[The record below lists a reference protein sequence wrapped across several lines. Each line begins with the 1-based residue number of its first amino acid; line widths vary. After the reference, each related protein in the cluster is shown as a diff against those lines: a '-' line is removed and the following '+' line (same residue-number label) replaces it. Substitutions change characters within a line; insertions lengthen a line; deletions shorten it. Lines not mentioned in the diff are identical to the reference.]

1 MKGQQVS
8 PRGAVGRRML
18 TCLQTIDIGRLTSD
32 PVFLVPGGF
41 IAVTGQGPV
50 DSNESSKTTFEAA
63 LSLVHGDPGWR
74 QTSPQ
79 FSSYAAELLFNP
91 PNAPAGSRVRAD
103 TGFIAAVFAGT
114 DDSSGGMPAEE
125 NHLTAWVRIRRHD
138 DPAFEVAVT
147 PGVRLACGG
156 SHAARIEDAKRVWAS
171 LRGPKWGPQVYAR
184 ALYGP
189 GVSCLSYVSTR
200 GGRSEQ
206 RTTLLGSDIS
216 QLTAEQIAWQL
227 IDLAAMRHL
236 FDNEAAQRVEF
247 FRLSQQLREKEQE
260 VGRAQEAVTAY
271 TRQAEAISR
280 RRQMLDQATVARDRH
295 VARTVLQALDDLAQ
309 LHADRE
315 AAAADA
321 EEAQQTVDAVI
332 RRLEAL
338 DPAAVA
344 RQVARTADE
353 LAAARR
359 ARQPA
364 AGRADQLRLDIQ
376 IVERDLQQATAA
388 AAGWSGRAAAA
399 VEAECSRA
407 KTAAE
412 DARAH
417 AHLASQ
423 PRDDAA
429 AHLDAV
435 RHGQAGPA
443 GQRLDQVPISWQ
455 LLDDAVEIADHAR
468 PLFDPLL
475 VPFSGAICV
484 DPSDHA
490 DAVLALAGMPG
501 SMLVSGDGA
510 LPEGVISAPPGA
522 GGLLAWLAAHGSL
535 GDGAAGLPD
544 IVTIVG
550 GFDAPVT
557 GRAAREAAA
566 YAALTT
572 AITAAGEARQQA
584 EDASRA
590 QETLTQ
596 ELAAAQAEELRQDLT
611 RRRDSLRAE
620 AAAAADELAPLD
632 EEFERA
638 DAAHRDAQ
646 AEQRKLDERRAEV
659 AAHLATSRTQL
670 TEQKGRISEIAVAA
684 GRILIT
690 AWIRHLD
697 TCAAT
702 PPDGLAGRA
711 AGHDPLELPGE
722 FTAMVRERAD
732 EILTGPPGE
741 GHREIIARL
750 ESDLGVTA
758 SVVAAR
764 NQQTRAQLQ
773 GGDLDAVTH
782 AALVDYH
789 EQAASVDRRRARD
802 SEERE
807 VTALG
812 GAITALRTAVDRQEY
827 ILSAALQRAET
838 EHARLRDE
846 YEHGYDEVHATDANL
861 RNIQRS
867 LEHQARGLFTRVS
880 QRFNE
885 IRYRDGSHGGLLE
898 FQIIP
903 PSLDVPRDTA
913 PSERAAQAGWLLAVT
928 PRWARRPP
936 DGGVAEHVAYYEQ
949 ANTAQYKLATV
960 QLVLAALLANED
972 PIGRLL
978 ILDELGDGL
987 GETHRERV
995 LDALRRAAEETGITV
1010 LATVQDDI
1018 QDEAFSRCSEVLLL
1032 RYPSDSD
1039 LLNEPTY
1046 MFAGDRHGRAEQGL
1060 RALADTLTEARGPGW
1075 SALLAVYDAAEAAAA
1090 ETERYLRDAG

>member
-1 MKGQQVS
+1 
-8 PRGAVGRRML
+8 ML

-315 AAAADA
+315 RQPPPTPKKRSRPWTRSS
-321 EEAQQTVDAVI
+321 E
-332 RRLEAL
+332 RLEAL

-399 VEAECSRA
+399 VEAGCSRA
-407 KTAAE
+407 KTAAD

-423 PRDDAA
+423 RRDDAA

-484 DPSDHA
+484 DPRDHA

-501 SMLVSGDGA
+501 SML
-510 LPEGVISAPPGA
+510 
-522 GGLLAWLAAHGSL
+522 GLRRR
-535 GDGAAGLPD
+535 
-544 IVTIVG
+544 
-550 GFDAPVT
+550 
-557 GRAAREAAA
+557 RA
-566 YAALTT
+566 
-572 AITAAGEARQQA
+572 
-584 EDASRA
+584 S
-590 QETLTQ
+590 
-596 ELAAAQAEELRQDLT
+596 
-611 RRRDSLRAE
+611 RRRDQRTTGSGRPPRMAGGPWQPGRRSSRAS
-620 AAAAADELAPLD
+620 
-632 EEFERA
+632 R
-638 DAAHRDAQ
+638 HRDD
-646 AEQRKLDERRAEV
+646 RWWLRRPGNRPGGAGSGR
-659 AAHLATSRTQL
+659 SRSFDNRHHRSRQ
-670 TEQKGRISEIAVAA
+670 SPAA
-684 GRILIT
+684 GGRREPGTGDADSGTGRRTGRRTPARPDQT
-690 AWIRHLD
+690 ARQPA
-697 TCAAT
+697 CRSGRGGGRA
-702 PPDGLAGRA
+702 RA
-711 AGHDPLELPGE
+711 AG
-722 FTAMVRERAD
+722 
-732 EILTGPPGE
+732 
-741 GHREIIARL
+741 
-750 ESDLGVTA
+750 
-758 SVVAAR
+758 
-764 NQQTRAQLQ
+764 
-773 GGDLDAVTH
+773 
-782 AALVDYH
+782 
-789 EQAASVDRRRARD
+789 
-802 SEERE
+802 
-807 VTALG
+807 
-812 GAITALRTAVDRQEY
+812 
-827 ILSAALQRAET
+827 
-838 EHARLRDE
+838 
-846 YEHGYDEVHATDANL
+846 
-861 RNIQRS
+861 
-867 LEHQARGLFTRVS
+867 
-880 QRFNE
+880 
-885 IRYRDGSHGGLLE
+885 
-898 FQIIP
+898 
-903 PSLDVPRDTA
+903 
-913 PSERAAQAGWLLAVT
+913 
-928 PRWARRPP
+928 
-936 DGGVAEHVAYYEQ
+936 
-949 ANTAQYKLATV
+949 
-960 QLVLAALLANED
+960 
-972 PIGRLL
+972 
-978 ILDELGDGL
+978 
-987 GETHRERV
+987 
-995 LDALRRAAEETGITV
+995 
-1010 LATVQDDI
+1010 
-1018 QDEAFSRCSEVLLL
+1018 
-1032 RYPSDSD
+1032 
-1039 LLNEPTY
+1039 
-1046 MFAGDRHGRAEQGL
+1046 
-1060 RALADTLTEARGPGW
+1060 
-1075 SALLAVYDAAEAAAA
+1075 
-1090 ETERYLRDAG
+1090 